1 MALLAVNPLGN
12 LLELQR
18 ELERSLTAPFPN
30 LEGGAH
36 VFPPINIFAADDSLV
51 IRAEVPGFKTE
62 EIHLTVACDCLTL
75 TGARQPNDHAKPGGY
90 HRREREFG
98 SFSRSI
104 QLPKDLDP
112 DKATAQCR
120 NGLLTV
126 RIPKAAAAQPRQIAV
141 QASA

>member
-1 MALLAVNPLGN
+1 MALVSVNPFES

-18 ELERSLTAPFPN
+18 ELERSLAAPYLN
-30 LEGGAH
+30 LEGGAQ
-36 VFPPINIFAADDSLV
+36 VFPPVNVFADEDSLV

-62 EIHLTVACDCLTL
+62 DIGLTLARDCLTL
-75 TGARQPNDHAKPGGY
+75 TGKRQPEDHTKPGSY
-90 HRREREFG
+90 HRRERAFG

-112 DKATAQCR
+112 EKASAQCL

-126 RIPKAAAAQPRQIAV
+126 RIPKAEAAKPRQITV

>member
-1 MALLAVNPLGN
+1 MALVSVNPLSS

-30 LEGGAH
+30 LEGGAR

-51 IRAEVPGFKTE
+51 IRAEVPGFKSE
-62 EIHLTVACDCLTL
+62 EIHLTVARDCLTL
-75 TGARQPNDHAKPGGY
+75 AGERRPADHAKPGGY

-98 SFSRSI
+98 NFSRSI

-112 DKATAQCR
+112 EKASADCR
-120 NGLLTV
+120 NGILTV
-126 RIPKAAAAQPRQIAV
+126 RIPKAAAAQPRQITV

>member
-1 MALLAVNPLGN
+1 MALVTVNPFGS

-18 ELERSLTAPFPN
+18 ELERSLTAPSLN
-30 LEGGAH
+30 LEGGAQ
-36 VFPPINIFAADDSLV
+36 VFPPVNVFADGDNLV

-62 EIHLTVACDCLTL
+62 EIELTLTRDYLTL
-75 TGARQPNDHAKPGGY
+75 TGQRQPDEHAKPGSY

-104 QLPKDLDP
+104 QLPNDLDSE
-112 DKATAQCR
+112 KATAQCR
-120 NGLLTV
+120 NGVLTV
-126 RIPKAAAAQPRQIAV
+126 RIPKAASAKPRQIRV

>member
-1 MALLAVNPLGN
+1 MALVSMNPFEG

-18 ELERSLTAPFPN
+18 ELERSLTAPFLN

-36 VFPPINIFAADDSLV
+36 VFPPINVFADGDSFVL
-51 IRAEVPGFKTE
+51 RAEVPGFKTD
-62 EIHLTVACDCLTL
+62 EIGLTFARGCLTL
-75 TGARQPNDHAKPGGY
+75 TGQRQPDDHAKPGGY

-104 QLPKDLDP
+104 QLPNDFNP
-112 DKATAQCR
+112 EKATAQCR

-126 RIPKAAAAQPRQIAV
+126 RIPKTEAAKPRQIRV
-141 QASA
+141 QAST